1 MTDERKAPPH
11 AWRPGQSGNPAGKP
25 PGTRNRATM
34 MVLALME
41 EGAEEVAGA
50 IVNAAKAGDLGAA
63 KLVLERL
70 APPVRERAI
79 AVDLPDTATLAGV
92 SEAQRAVVRAVGEG
106 ELLPTEG
113 NALASILEA
122 RRRAIETE
130 ELEQRIRALEA
141 RHDKR

>member
-1 MTDERKAPPH
+1 MSDERKAPPH
-11 AWRPGQSGNPAGKP
+11 GWKPGQSGNPAGKA

-79 AVDLPDTATLAGV
+79 ALDLPDTATLAGV
-92 SEAQRAVVRAVGEG
+92 NEAQRAIVRAVGEG
-106 ELLPTEG
+106 ELLPGEG

-130 ELEQRIRALEA
+130 DLERRIRELEA
-141 RHDKR
+141 RSDKR

>member
-1 MTDERKAPPH
+1 MSDERKAPPH
-11 AWRPGQSGNPAGKP
+11 AWKPGQSGNPAGKP
-25 PGTRNRATM
+25 PGTRNRATT

-92 SEAQRAVVRAVGEG
+92 NEAQRAIVRAVGEG
-106 ELLPTEG
+106 ELLLTEG
-113 NALASILEA
+113 NALASILEV

-130 ELEQRIRALEA
+130 DLEQRIRALEA

>member
-1 MTDERKAPPH
+1 MSDERKAPPH
-11 AWRPGQSGNPAGKP
+11 AWKPGQSGNPAGKP
-25 PGTRNRATM
+25 PGTRNKATM

-79 AVDLPDTATLAGV
+79 ALDLPDTATLAGV

-106 ELLPTEG
+106 ELLPSEG

-130 ELEQRIRALEA
+130 ELEQRIRALED
-141 RHDKR
+141 RHEKK

>member
-1 MTDERKAPPH
+1 MSDERKAPPH
-11 AWRPGQSGNPAGKP
+11 GWKPGQSGNPAGKP

-79 AVDLPDTATLAGV
+79 ALDLPDTATLAGV
-92 SEAQRAVVRAVGEG
+92 NEAQRAIVRAVGEG
-106 ELLPTEG
+106 ELLPGEG

-130 ELEQRIRALEA
+130 DLERRIRELEA
-141 RHDKR
+141 RSDKR